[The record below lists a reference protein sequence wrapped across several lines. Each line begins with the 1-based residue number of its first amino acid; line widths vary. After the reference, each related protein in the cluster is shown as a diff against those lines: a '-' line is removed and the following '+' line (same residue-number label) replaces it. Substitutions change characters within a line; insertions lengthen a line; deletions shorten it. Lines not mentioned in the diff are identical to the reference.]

1 MRRSW
6 EPPTPSGSTGC
17 YSPSTTPGSR
27 PLRRSSSCAPRRTPR
42 PTSNASLT
50 ATPSGFCASEHDPTV
65 TKHAD
70 NANECNLA
78 VAVKKQGWDSYM
90 SLILENMFGRSASE
104 LPPPV
109 RISLLSQGTILATS
123 LALAAELGI
132 ADLLADGPR
141 SSEELAQATSMHPR
155 SLYRLLRLLC
165 SVGVFTEIR
174 TDSFAQTPLSECLR
188 TGVPGSMRS
197 WLRMIGLKNRSR
209 MHAEALHSIK
219 TGEPVFERVTGMG
232 FFEYHT
238 AHPEEGEIFN
248 QAMNDMGQ
256 GVAAAVVQSYDFS
269 GIGKIIDVGGGHGT
283 LIAPILQKYPEMTGI
298 LFDSPHVAER
308 ARESIASA
316 GLAHRCEIV
325 GGDFLKSVPA
335 GCDAYLLRWIIH
347 NWDHERA
354 ITLLRNCRQAMGA
367 SSRLLLIEMV
377 IPTGNEFHPGKFLDY
392 IMLTFQSGQER
403 TEEEYDS
410 LLREADL
417 RLNKV
422 EPTGSPLS
430 VIEAVP
436 R

>member
-1 MRRSW
+1 M
-6 EPPTPSGSTGC
+6 
-17 YSPSTTPGSR
+17 
-27 PLRRSSSCAPRRTPR
+27 PR
-42 PTSNASLT
+42 PTSDASLT

-65 TKHAD
+65 NGSLGSD
-70 NANECNLA
+70 ECNGA
-78 VAVKKQGWDSYM
+78 VAVKKQGFNSYM
-90 SLILENMFGRSASE
+90 SSILEDMFGRSASE
-104 LPPPV
+104 LPPPI
-109 RISLLSQGTILATS
+109 RISLLSQGTIIATS

-141 SSEELAQATSMHPR
+141 SSEELAQATSTHPR

-165 SVGVFTEIR
+165 SVGVFTETQ

-188 TGVPGSMRS
+188 AGVRGSMRS
-197 WLRMIGLKNRSR
+197 WLRMIGLKVRYHT
-209 MHAEALHSIK
+209 HAEALYSVK
-219 TGEPVFERVTGMG
+219 TGEPAFKRVTGME
-232 FFEYHT
+232 FFDYLAAHT
-238 AHPEEGEIFN
+238 DEGEIFN

-256 GVAAAVVQSYDFS
+256 VVAAAVAQSYDFS

-283 LIAPILQKYPEMTGI
+283 LIAAVLQKYPQMSGI

-316 GLAHRCEIV
+316 GLAHRCEVV
-325 GGDFLKSVPA
+325 GGDFFKSVPA

-354 ITLLRNCRQAMGA
+354 ITVLRNCRQAMGERG
-367 SSRLLLIEMV
+367 RLLLIESV
-377 IPTGNEFHPGKFLDY
+377 IPTGNEIHPGKFLDY
-392 IMLTFQSGQER
+392 IMLTTLPGRER
-403 TEEEYDS
+403 TEEEYAS

-417 RLNKV
+417 HLNKV
-422 EPTGSPLS
+422 EPTGSHMS

>member
-1 MRRSW
+1 LKKSVAV
-6 EPPTPSGSTGC
+6 SI
-17 YSPSTTPGSR
+17 
-27 PLRRSSSCAPRRTPR
+27 AI
-42 PTSNASLT
+42 
-50 ATPSGFCASEHDPTV
+50 
-65 TKHAD
+65 TKPAD
-70 NANECNLA
+70 NANECNGA
-78 VAVKKQGWDSYM
+78 GAVKKQGFNSYM
-90 SLILENMFGRSASE
+90 SSTLENWFGQGASDV
-104 LPPPV
+104 PPSMRV
-109 RISLLSQGTILATS
+109 YFLSQGAIITGT

-132 ADLLADGPR
+132 ADHLVDGPR
-141 SSEELAQATSMHPR
+141 SSEELAQVTSTHPR

-165 SVGVFTEIR
+165 SVGVFTEIQP
-174 TDSFAQTPLSECLR
+174 DSFAQTPLSECLR

-197 WLRMIGLKNRSR
+197 WLRMIGLKNRR
-209 MHAEALHSIK
+209 HMQAEALHSIK

-232 FFEYHT
+232 FFEYHA

-256 GVAAAVVQSYDFS
+256 GAAAAVVQSYDFS

-298 LFDSPHVAER
+298 LFDSPHVAVS

-325 GGDFLKSVPA
+325 GGDFFKSVPA

-347 NWDHERA
+347 DWDHDRA
-354 ITLLRNCRQAMGA
+354 LTILRNCRQAIGERGG
-367 SSRLLLIEMV
+367 RLLLIESV
-377 IPTGNEFHPGKFLDY
+377 IPAGSEFHPGKMLDY
-392 IMLTFQSGQER
+392 IMLLCFGGQER
-403 TEEEYDS
+403 TEEEFES
-410 LLREADL
+410 LLREADF

-422 EPTGSPLS
+422 APTASHLS

>member
-1 MRRSW
+1 M
-6 EPPTPSGSTGC
+6 
-17 YSPSTTPGSR
+17 
-27 PLRRSSSCAPRRTPR
+27 
-42 PTSNASLT
+42 
-50 ATPSGFCASEHDPTV
+50 
-65 TKHAD
+65 
-70 NANECNLA
+70 
-78 VAVKKQGWDSYM
+78 
-90 SLILENMFGRSASE
+90 I
-104 LPPPV
+104 
-109 RISLLSQGTILATS
+109 ISTS

-141 SSEELAQATSMHPR
+141 SSEGLAQATSTNPR

-165 SVGVFTEIR
+165 SIGVFNEIQ
-174 TDSFAQTPLSECLR
+174 TDSFVQTPLSECLR
-188 TGVPGSMRS
+188 AGVPGSMRS
-197 WLRMIGLKNRSR
+197 WLRMNGLKNRY
-209 MHAEALHSIK
+209 HTQAEALYSVK
-219 TGEPVFERVTGMG
+219 TGEPAFKLVTGME
-232 FFEYHT
+232 FFDYLA
-238 AHPEEGEIFN
+238 AHPDEGEIFN

-256 GVAAAVVQSYDFS
+256 VIATAVVQSYDFS

-283 LIAPILQKYPEMTGI
+283 LIAAILQKYPQMTGI

-316 GLAHRCEIV
+316 GLARRCEVV
-325 GGDFLKSVPA
+325 GGDFFKSVPA

-354 ITLLRNCRQAMGA
+354 ITILRNCRQAMSA

-377 IPTGNEFHPGKFLDY
+377 LPAGNDLHPGKFLDF
-392 IMLTFQSGQER
+392 IMLTAQSGQER

-422 EPTGSPLS
+422 TPTGSPLS

-436 R
+436 RRRN